1 MEDIDLYNLLRN
13 AITYDDIIVVEHV
26 LGIIDVNIIN
36 KSLESLFD
44 LAIDHKRYEIIKI
57 LVINVSEDNFTP
69 EIWVKL
75 LPHLLLIQIGAHRAE
90 VILTTCLN
98 LMIDDQII
106 NQCILYLAVKYQLY
120 NIVEIILQC
129 KVDVNLVYHKKSESK
144 TPLLIACQNN
154 DLQMVRLLLG
164 HGADPNVGV
173 FSNSNFLYNGYPIH
187 TAIKTGNLELIE
199 ELINHGVDLNHK
211 YKYGRCY
218 YSILRF
224 ACGAAN
230 NLKIIK
236 LLVERGADVN
246 SKDNFG
252 LQPICHVLHPNSREI
267 FKYFIECQNLKL
279 GFKSVESILNVGV
292 QLNYQDNVYCLFK
305 LINNLNPHDYLRY
318 QIDGHLINNNNSKRP
333 VLHLAARYN
342 NAACIDILVRN
353 DADVNLKNK
362 YGRTPLH
369 VAFRHKN
376 YDFINN
382 ILKYGANIN
391 VLCNKGHLPL
401 EYIIS
406 RKLHETSYGIDD
418 EDRVKDDEDQVKDG
432 DEDQVDDA
440 DEENQMEVDDNNE
453 EQFDNELD
461 NEVEGFL
468 QYIVKMKALNLYVS
482 DKNYK
487 YAICKSK
494 NPFEHRDVYLREIE
508 AMKNDVISNGITYYD
523 IVKADVYRLVNYL
536 NNRNIFD
543 TLKDTSNYDNKFP
556 QYADIIS
563 GIFQAGFAKK
573 KLLDAVYA
581 CPIFD
586 YLFQV
591 LPYTFMREM
600 IEHFD
605 NLELRDVINKHKYF
619 Q

>member
-1 MEDIDLYNLLRN
+1 MKNLNLYNLLRN
-13 AITYDDIIVVEHV
+13 AIRDDNIIDVEYV
-26 LGIIDVNIIN
+26 LNIIDVNIIN
-36 KSLESLFD
+36 KSLESLID
-44 LAIDHKRYEIIKI
+44 LAIKHKRYEVIK
-57 LVINVSEDNFTP
+57 LLMNNMLEDKFTP
-69 EIWVKL
+69 EICVKL
-75 LPHLLLIQIGAHRAE
+75 LPHLLLIQRGARDTE
-90 VILTTCLN
+90 VIVTKGLD
-98 LMIDDQII
+98 LMIDDQNI
-106 NQCILYLAVKYQLY
+106 NQSILYLAVKYRLY
-120 NIVEIILQC
+120 RIVEKILQR
-129 KVDVNLVYHKKSESK
+129 KVDVNFIYHKKSESK
-144 TPLLIACQNN
+144 TPLLIACENN
-154 DLQMVRLLLG
+154 DLQMAKLLLG
-164 HGADPNVGV
+164 NGADPNVGV

-187 TAIKTGNLELIE
+187 KAIKTGNLELIE

-252 LQPICHVLHPNSREI
+252 LQPVCHVLHPNSREI
-267 FKYFIECQNLKL
+267 FKYFIESRNLKL
-279 GFKSVESILNVGV
+279 GFKSAESILNVGV
-292 QLNYQDNVYCLFK
+292 QLNYQDNVHCLFK
-305 LINNLNPHDYLRY
+305 LINNLNPRDYLRY
-318 QIDGHLINNNNSKRP
+318 QIDGYLINNKNSKRP
-333 VLHLAARYN
+333 ILHLAARYN

-376 YDFINN
+376 YHFINN
-382 ILKYGANIN
+382 ILKYGADIN
-391 VLCNKGHLPL
+391 AVCNKGHLPL

-406 RKLHETSYGIDD
+406 RKLYGTDYGIDD
-418 EDRVKDDEDQVKDG
+418 EDRVKDDEDQVED

-440 DEENQMEVDDNNE
+440 DEDQVEVDDNNE
-453 EQFDNELD
+453 DQLDNELD
-461 NEVEGFL
+461 NEVDGFL
-468 QYIVKMKALNLYVS
+468 QHIVKMKVVNLYVS

-494 NPFEHRDVYLREIE
+494 DPFEHRDVYLKEIE
-508 AMKNDVISNGITYYD
+508 AMKNDVISDGITYYD

-536 NNRNIFD
+536 NNRNIFE

-573 KLLDAVYA
+573 KLLDDVYA

-605 NLELRDVINKHKYF
+605 NLELRDVINKHKF
-619 Q
+619 FR